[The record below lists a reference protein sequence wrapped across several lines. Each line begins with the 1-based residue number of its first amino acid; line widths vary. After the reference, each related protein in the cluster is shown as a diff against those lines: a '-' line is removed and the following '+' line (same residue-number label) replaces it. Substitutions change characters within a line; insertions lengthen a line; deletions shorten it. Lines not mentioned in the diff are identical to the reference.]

1 MIGRKECSKDHI
13 VLSKIETLK
22 LDDIYEIPQVFQ
34 VSCTFFK
41 KFILY
46 QFICDVIL
54 NDTK

>member
-1 MIGRKECSKDHI
+1 MIGRKECSKDHF

-34 VSCTFFK
+34 VRCKLKYVK

-46 QFICDVIL
+46 QFI
-54 NDTK
+54 